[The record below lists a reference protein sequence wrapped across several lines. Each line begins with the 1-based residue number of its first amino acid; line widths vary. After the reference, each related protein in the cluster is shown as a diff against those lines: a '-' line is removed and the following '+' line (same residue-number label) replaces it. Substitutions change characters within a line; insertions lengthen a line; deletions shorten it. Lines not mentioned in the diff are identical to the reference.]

1 MPPSF
6 RYYQQ
11 NMAPVVPSKQ
21 GGANETSNNVT
32 SHPPSTPYP
41 TPLLRLKF
49 NDLSHPGAD
58 DTLAALHP
66 IRSSLKFAVDTVLSL
81 LYPLSSN
88 TDGLQ
93 WPGTRSITLVL
104 ADEKGGVAYTAG
116 KAIDDDH
123 KEITVSLDYLSG
135 HVPRDRLQAELK
147 GVLVHEMVHCWQYN
161 AGGSAP
167 GGLVEG
173 IADWVRL
180 RAGLRPP
187 HWRRDGEGQ
196 WDRGYQHTG
205 YFLDWIERRFGRHSV
220 PRINHELRQRTYE
233 EHVFWPKLFGKSIE
247 ELWKAYVHELRHGE
261 EEREGEVV
269 AAERSPNASPTSKD

>member
-32 SHPPSTPYP
+32 SHPPPTPYP
-41 TPLLRLKF
+41 MPLLRLKF

-220 PRINHELRQRTYE
+220 PRINHELRQGTYDVL
-233 EHVFWPKLFGKSIE
+233 VFLENLFG
-247 ELWKAYVHELRHGE
+247 
-261 EEREGEVV
+261 
-269 AAERSPNASPTSKD
+269 